1 MPFAGL
7 LRRGTSFFSAAATK
21 VDTSDDAGKVTK
33 DTLFPL
39 VTCEHDKTDAAAEEC
54 DHDCAACPQV
64 APDGTSGYGKAFDK
78 IGVDHD
84 EELWGGVKKYSRHVI
99 VATGETDWIRDVDEI
114 PGSVMRALKE
124 RVRKGAVEDKDGK
137 LMVSASNM
145 PPPDHH
151 HHHHHHHH
159 HADTT
164 KPQPTSVILLPS
176 WTLIENVTPATT
188 PELVS
193 RFINPSPT
201 NLDPLVPIP
210 SSPAPPSPA
219 LSTLSPPLDEPTRP
233 RSPLTLQIP
242 TSTNPTFS
250 AGSPTRAPGSPLMS
264 PSTPIDTST
273 LQNLSL
279 SDVPYSCDSTVTAS
293 HYPHDTLILLCSHK
307 RRDARCGI
315 SAPILRK
322 EFERHLRPL
331 GLWRDMADMRPGGV
345 KVLFINHV
353 GGHKFSANVI
363 VYRKGGVE
371 MEGGVGE
378 KGVDGEAGKGKGEVV
393 QGVWLAKVTP
403 RHVEGIVRYTVMEGK
418 VCDSGLIRAGFDRRT
433 GLSSW

>member
-7 LRRGTSFFSAAATK
+7 LRRGTSFFSATATK
-21 VDTSDDAGKVTK
+21 VDTTAGDAAGGVTK

-39 VTCEHDKTDAAAEEC
+39 VTCEHDKKDAAEAEEC

-64 APDGTSGYGKAFDK
+64 APDGTSGYGRAFDK

-99 VATGETDWIRDVDEI
+99 VATGEMDWIRDVEEI
-114 PGSVMRALKE
+114 PGSVMEALKE
-124 RVRKGAVEDKDGK
+124 RVEKGAR

-145 PPPDHH
+145 PPPNHH
-151 HHHHHHHH
+151 NHHSSSNSSSNNTDTDTDSDS
-159 HADTT
+159 ATT

-188 PELVS
+188 PEL
-193 RFINPSPT
+193 
-201 NLDPLVPIP
+201 
-210 SSPAPPSPA
+210 
-219 LSTLSPPLDEPTRP
+219 
-233 RSPLTLQIP
+233 
-242 TSTNPTFS
+242 
-250 AGSPTRAPGSPLMS
+250 
-264 PSTPIDTST
+264 
-273 LQNLSL
+273 NLSL

-363 VYRKGGVE
+363 VYRKGG
-371 MEGGVGE
+371 
-378 KGVDGEAGKGKGEVV
+378 GEVV

-403 RHVEGIVRYTVMEGK
+403 RHVEGIVRYTVLEGK
-418 VCDSGLIRAGFDRRT
+418 VCDSGMIRAGFDRRT

>member
-21 VDTSDDAGKVTK
+21 VDTSADAGKVTK

-39 VTCEHDKTDAAAEEC
+39 VTCEHDKTDAAEEC

-114 PGSVMRALKE
+114 RGSVMEALKE
-124 RVRKGAVEDKDGK
+124 RVEKGAVEDRDGR

-145 PPPDHH
+145 PPSDHH
-151 HHHHHHHH
+151 HHTD
-159 HADTT
+159 AT

-201 NLDPLVPIP
+201 NLDPLVPTP
-210 SSPAPPSPA
+210 STPTPPSPA
-219 LSTLSPPLDEPTRP
+219 ASTLSPPLDEPTRP

-242 TSTNPTFS
+242 TTTNPS
-250 AGSPTRAPGSPLMS
+250 LPAGSPTRAPGSPLMS

-371 MEGGVGE
+371 MEGSGVGAGMGMGE
-378 KGVDGEAGKGKGEVV
+378 KGVDGEGGKGKGEVV

-403 RHVEGIVRYTVMEGK
+403 RHVEGIVRYTVLEGK

>member
-7 LRRGTSFFSAAATK
+7 LRRGTSFFSGSATK
-21 VDTSDDAGKVTK
+21 VDTSDDSGKVTK

-39 VTCEHDKTDAAAEEC
+39 VTCEHDKDAPDAEDC

-64 APDGTSGYGKAFDK
+64 APDGASGYGKAFDK
-78 IGVDHD
+78 MGVEQD

-99 VATGETDWIRDVDEI
+99 VATGETDWIRDVEDI
-114 PGSVMRALKE
+114 SGSVMEALKK
-124 RVRKGAVEDKDGK
+124 RVNKGAVEDKDGR

-145 PPPDHH
+145 PPPNHH
-151 HHHHHHHH
+151 HHT
-159 HADTT
+159 DSS

-176 WTLIENVTPATT
+176 WTLIENVTAATT

-201 NLDPLVPIP
+201 NLDPLVPAP
-210 SSPAPPSPA
+210 SSPAPPSPGG
-219 LSTLSPPLDEPTRP
+219 LSPPPGEETARP
-233 RSPLTLQIP
+233 KSPLTLQIP
-242 TSTNPTFS
+242 AGNNTPTFT

-279 SDVPYSCDSTVTAS
+279 SEVPYSCDSTVTS
-293 HYPHDTLILLCSHK
+293 SPYPHDTLILLCSHK

-315 SAPILRK
+315 SAPILKK

-363 VYRKGGVE
+363 IYRKGGVE
-371 MEGGVGE
+371 
-378 KGVDGEAGKGKGEVV
+378 VDEHKGKEEGASAGEVA
-393 QGVWLAKVTP
+393 QGVWLARVTP
-403 RHVEGIVRYTVMEGK
+403 RHVEGIVRYTVLEGK
-418 VCDSGLIRAGFDRRT
+418 VCDSSLIRAGFDRRT